1 MAVSG
6 AKPKPHLAAVR
17 EGTYRADRQSEGMR
31 LAPADPVEPDWS
43 EIFPAP
49 ARGKMA
55 KDAEEIR
62 GKAREVWARVVP
74 ALIVSAGLTDP
85 QRETITDYC
94 VTAARIWQGERV
106 LTREGMITVSE
117 RGMIKHPMT
126 TILNAYRAHFR
137 SLTGE
142 LGLSPSA
149 AARISPPENGDA
161 EDDVFD

>member
-17 EGTYRADRQSEGMR
+17 EGTFREDRN
-31 LAPADPVEPDWS
+31 APGARFAPVEPVEPDWL
-43 EIFPAP
+43 EIFPSP

-55 KDAEEIR
+55 KDATELR
-62 GKAREVWARVVP
+62 TKAHEVWARVVP
-74 ALIVSAGLTDP
+74 SLVVSAGLVDA

-94 VTAARIWQGERV
+94 ITAARMWHGERT
-106 LTREGMITVSE
+106 LTREGMTVATE
-117 RGMIKHPMT
+117 RGIVKHPMT

>member
-17 EGTYRADRQSEGMR
+17 EGTYRADRQHEGAR
-31 LAPADPVEPDWS
+31 FAPADPIEPDWE
-43 EIFPAP
+43 EIFPSAG
-49 ARGKMA
+49 RGAAA
-55 KDAEEIR
+55 KAAQEIR
-62 GKAREVWARVVP
+62 GKAHEVWARVVP
-74 ALIVSAGLTDP
+74 ALVVSAGLVDP

-94 VTAARIWQGERV
+94 ITAARIWQGERE
-106 LTREGMITVSE
+106 LTRTGVVVATE
-117 RGMIKHPMT
+117 RGMVKSPWT
-126 TILNAYRAHFR
+126 SVLNAYRAHFR

-149 AARISPPENGDA
+149 AARISPPETGDA